1 MKRFI
6 IFLIRKRLGLKK
18 NELFRFSNQLEQS
31 VYYFTDTTLMKIK
44 YGYVD
49 KSGVSLNWLLDDEC
63 KIEKMVLRGNVYE
76 NKEKMEHWKQ
86 EVAKKM
92 PDEQRHYSENT
103 TADDVR

>member
-18 NELFRFSNQLEQS
+18 NELFRFANQCEQS
-31 VYYFTDTTLMKIK
+31 VYYFTETGLMKVK
-44 YGYVD
+44 YGHVMP
-49 KSGVSLNWLLDDEC
+49 SGVSLSWLLDDEC
-63 KIEKMVLRGNVYE
+63 EVERVTRYDYE

-92 PDEQRHYSENT
+92 PDGQRPCIENT